1 MRSGC
6 PYTTEISM
14 IISIFPFLSNCN
26 LGIFATGKQVNHKVE
41 YRLEI
46 PANLQYPHFHGTQ
59 QAIKLAKKVK

>member
-6 PYTTEISM
+6 PYVTEISM
-14 IISIFPFLSNCN
+14 IISIFLFLSHYA

-41 YRLEI
+41 YRLET
-46 PANLQYPHFHGTQ
+46 PANLQYLHFHGTQ